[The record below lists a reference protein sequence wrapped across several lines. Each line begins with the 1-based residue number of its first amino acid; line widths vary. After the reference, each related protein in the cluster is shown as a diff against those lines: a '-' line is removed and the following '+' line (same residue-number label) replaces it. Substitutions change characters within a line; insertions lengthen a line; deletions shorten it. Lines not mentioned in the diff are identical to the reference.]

1 MKLIL
6 NSWIPKNGISATQT
20 LSLDSEEQN
29 NEDLI
34 RLCDIIY
41 DRLLNRY
48 TSSDEEV
55 MICYNLAQKMNEL
68 KYTEEPEEVEFS
80 DIEYYYI
87 HESLHDERLLIK
99 AQFLQMVDALNPI
112 EDSISESDINVIPIE
127 EVSNDESV
135 NEESNEELY

>member
-20 LSLDSEEQN
+20 LPLDSENQQ
-29 NEDLI
+29 DMI

-55 MICYNLAQKMNEL
+55 MVCYNLAQKMNEL
-68 KYTEEPEEVEFS
+68 KYTEEPQEVEFS

-99 AQFLQMVDALNPI
+99 AQFLQMVDSLNPKEEEPI
-112 EDSISESDINVIPIE
+112 KEEVEEIPI
-127 EVSNDESV
+127 N
-135 NEESNEELY
+135 

>member
-1 MKLIL
+1 M
-6 NSWIPKNGISATQT
+6 
-20 LSLDSEEQN
+20 
-29 NEDLI
+29 I

-68 KYTEEPEEVEFS
+68 KYTEEPQEVEFS

-99 AQFLQMVDALNPI
+99 AQFLQMVDLLNPKEEEPI
-112 EDSISESDINVIPIE
+112 KEEVEEIPIT
-127 EVSNDESV
+127 
-135 NEESNEELY
+135 

>member
-6 NSWIPKNGISATQT
+6 NSWIPKNGISAAQT
-20 LSLDSEEQN
+20 LSLDSENQQ
-29 NEDLI
+29 DMI

-99 AQFLQMVDALNPI
+99 AQFLQMVDLLNPK
-112 EDSISESDINVIPIE
+112 EEEPIE
-127 EVSNDESV
+127 EEV
-135 NEESNEELY
+135 EEIPIN

>member
-20 LSLDSEEQN
+20 LSLDSENQQ
-29 NEDLI
+29 DMI

-68 KYTEEPEEVEFS
+68 KYTEEPQEVEFS

-99 AQFLQMVDALNPI
+99 AQFLQMVDLLNPKEEEPI
-112 EDSISESDINVIPIE
+112 KEEVEEIPIT
-127 EVSNDESV
+127 
-135 NEESNEELY
+135 

>member
-6 NSWIPKNGISATQT
+6 NSWIPKNGISAAQT
-20 LSLDSEEQN
+20 LSLDSENQQ
-29 NEDLI
+29 DMI

-68 KYTEEPEEVEFS
+68 KYTEEPQEVEFS

-99 AQFLQMVDALNPI
+99 AQFLQMVDLLNPK
-112 EDSISESDINVIPIE
+112 EEEPIE
-127 EVSNDESV
+127 EEV
-135 NEESNEELY
+135 EEIPIN

>member
-20 LSLDSEEQN
+20 LSLDSENQQ
-29 NEDLI
+29 DMI

-68 KYTEEPEEVEFS
+68 KYTEEPQEVEFS

-99 AQFLQMVDALNPI
+99 AQFLQMVDSLNPKEEEPI
-112 EDSISESDINVIPIE
+112 KEEVEEIPI
-127 EVSNDESV
+127 N
-135 NEESNEELY
+135 

>member
-6 NSWIPKNGISATQT
+6 NSWIPKNGIYATQT

-29 NEDLI
+29 TENLI

-55 MICYNLAQKMNEL
+55 MVCYNLAQKMNEL
-68 KYTEEPEEVEFS
+68 KYTEEPQEVEFS

-99 AQFLQMVDALNPI
+99 AQFLQMVDSLNPKEEEPI
-112 EDSISESDINVIPIE
+112 KEEVEEIPI
-127 EVSNDESV
+127 N
-135 NEESNEELY
+135 

>member
-20 LSLDSEEQN
+20 LPLDSENQQ
-29 NEDLI
+29 DMI

-55 MICYNLAQKMNEL
+55 MVCYNLAQKMNEL
-68 KYTEEPEEVEFS
+68 KYTEEPQEVEFS

-87 HESLHDERLLIK
+87 HESLHDERLLVK
-99 AQFLQMVDALNPI
+99 AQFLQMVDSLNPKEEEPI
-112 EDSISESDINVIPIE
+112 KEEVEEIPI
-127 EVSNDESV
+127 N
-135 NEESNEELY
+135 

>member
-20 LSLDSEEQN
+20 LSLDSENQQ
-29 NEDLI
+29 DMI

-55 MICYNLAQKMNEL
+55 MVCYNLAQKMNEL
-68 KYTEEPEEVEFS
+68 KYTEEPQEVEFS

-99 AQFLQMVDALNPI
+99 AQFLQMVDSLNPK
-112 EDSISESDINVIPIE
+112 EETVKEVVE
-127 EVSNDESV
+127 EVPIN
-135 NEESNEELY
+135 Y

>member
-6 NSWIPKNGISATQT
+6 NSWIPKSGIYATQT
-20 LSLDSEEQN
+20 LSLDSENQQ
-29 NEDLI
+29 DMI

-55 MICYNLAQKMNEL
+55 MVCYNLAQKMNEL
-68 KYTEEPEEVEFS
+68 KYTEEPQEVEFS

-99 AQFLQMVDALNPI
+99 AQFLQMVDSLNPKEEEPI
-112 EDSISESDINVIPIE
+112 KEEVEEIPI
-127 EVSNDESV
+127 N
-135 NEESNEELY
+135 

>member
-6 NSWIPKNGISATQT
+6 NSWIPKNGISAAQT
-20 LSLDSEEQN
+20 LSLDSENQQ
-29 NEDLI
+29 DMI

-68 KYTEEPEEVEFS
+68 KYTEEPQEVEFS

-87 HESLHDERLLIK
+87 HESLHDERLVIK
-99 AQFLQMVDALNPI
+99 AQFLQMVDLLNPKEEEPI
-112 EDSISESDINVIPIE
+112 KEEVEEIPI
-127 EVSNDESV
+127 N
-135 NEESNEELY
+135 